1 MYSILGK
8 YLCSRNLVE
17 FLKLDFLY
25 IVGVKHGFC
34 LKKKNF
40 NINMSL
46 IYYTLEI
53 KIELKTTHN
62 IRDLN
67 CEKNFR
73 QFHQN
78 MALEIN
84 HFYIRS

>member
-25 IVGVKHGFC
+25 IVEVKHGFC
-34 LKKKNF
+34 LKKI

-46 IYYTLEI
+46 IYYILEI
-53 KIELKTTHN
+53 KLELKTTHD
-62 IRDLN
+62 IRALN
-67 CEKNFR
+67 FEKIFR